1 MSVNIVNFSE
11 ARKNF
16 KSVKINGQI
25 GKEVLG
31 KIDMPEHKSALK
43 ELDRGRLL
51 FYVTFA
57 GGKGYLDNKIFLR
70 DVINA

>member
-16 KSVKINGQI
+16 KSVKINVQI
-25 GKEVLG
+25 GKEILG
-31 KIDMPEHKSALK
+31 KIDMPEHKSARK

-51 FYVTFA
+51 FLSLLQA
-57 GGKGYLDNKIFLR
+57 AR
-70 DVINA
+70 DTLITKYF